1 MRRWAVLVTPV
12 ANRVYAGDAPRL
24 LAAELALV
32 LGAGG
37 APADVAVEHV
47 AGLPYVVLTS
57 PGDLDDRSRRAV
69 AAAST
74 AHALFER
81 RTLPDGAE
89 ALVPVPLPAV
99 NLYDDDLL
107 TIPKYPGK
115 TNEHVTRLLLDLAVA
130 ALEDGPAG
138 AAGGAPAARRRLRLL
153 DPLAGR
159 GTTLHLALMAGMDAT
174 GVEVDAGEV
183 DAHRA
188 FLVRWLR
195 TKRLKHSVDAGRLTV
210 AGTRLGDR
218 LRVQVSPSR
227 EAARAGDVQVLE
239 VLRADTAAVGP
250 VLAAGSFDLLV
261 TDAPYGVQ
269 HGSARPGGRG
279 GRAGGPSGGAGRDGA
294 GRDGATGRDRGPHD
308 LLERALPVWVP
319 LLRRGGVLAM
329 SWNTHVLPRPEL
341 VALLE
346 RHGLEVLAAGE
357 DGALAHRVD
366 QAVHRDLVLARRP
379 GRTPGAAAG

>member
-1 MRRWAVLVTPV
+1 MLVTPV

-24 LAAELALV
+24 LAAELVLV

-37 APADVAVEHV
+37 RPVDVAVEQV
-47 AGLPYVVLTS
+47 AGLPYVVLSS

-69 AAAST
+69 ASAST

-81 RTLPDGAE
+81 RALPDGAE

-99 NLYDDDLL
+99 DLYDDDLL

-130 ALEDGPAG
+130 ALEEGPAG
-138 AAGGAPAARRRLRLL
+138 AVGGAPAAARRLRLL

-195 TKRLKHSVDAGRLTV
+195 TKRLKHTVDAGRLKV
-210 AGTRLGDR
+210 AGAVLGER
-218 LRVQVSPSR
+218 LRVEVSPSK

-250 VLAAGSFDLLV
+250 VLADGSFDLLV

-269 HGSARPGGRG
+269 HGSARAGGRG
-279 GRAGGPSGGAGRDGA
+279 PAGAGAGRG
-294 GRDGATGRDRGPHD
+294 GATGRDRGGRDRGPRD

-329 SWNTHVLPRPEL
+329 SWNTHVLPRPEV

-379 GRTPGAAAG
+379 GRAPAAAAG